1 MKKIFT
7 LLVLLVPCLLFAQVN
22 AIEGIFLNKAVP
34 DGRVDS
40 VYQGVDLPQAFK
52 GEDVIIGVTDW
63 GFDYTHPV
71 FYDEQMQNYRILRAW
86 DQYRNAGPAPEGF
99 TYGTELVGQEALLAA
114 QCDTSNVYGY
124 YYHGTHVASIAAGA
138 GAGTAFRGVA
148 PEADIILCTFL
159 VSEQAVID
167 AFYWMYQVAQQEQ
180 KRLVINM
187 SWGLYYMGYMDGT
200 GPIAEVM
207 QELSDLGVVFVT
219 SAGNDG
225 DVKFHLHQDFDANT
239 DTLKSIIGFADTY
252 GNNQYRYGQCISMT
266 SSPNTSFSYAIA
278 IADEGGNIIGTTPFY
293 DTQSGDFNLD
303 TIAYVV
309 GYPVEYKIEN
319 VASTVPNARPH
330 AIMRVK
336 KSIYGGIQYA
346 LVVAANEGDFHAWN
360 VIELTNGVG
369 NWGGTF
375 TAAGTGWTAG
385 DKQYGIGAPANV
397 SCAISV
403 AAHQARQKNNTTG
416 EFTGAGNIANFSSW
430 GPVVDNPDKPDI
442 SAAGVSVMAALSSY
456 TSSTEHTPTNTLN
469 FNGRTYG
476 FCQLSGTSMS
486 SPFVAGVAALV
497 LEANP
502 YLTPEQVKSILKE
515 TAYQDEYTVE
525 GTAIRFGA
533 GKVDAY
539 QAVLRALN
547 YTGVERHSVSDS
559 RCRVYP
565 NPVSSSAYVVIES
578 DANSLEAAL
587 YDMSGRQLMRQTVTS
602 GVNHLDMQAYAA
614 GCYFIKIND
623 GKNIITKK
631 IIKQ

>member
-578 DANSLEAAL
+578 DANSMEAVL